1 MKMKTEPTTFY
12 QYANEEK
19 EFVFCCK
26 GRPFACL
33 TSPHLPTPTA
43 SLIDYELV
51 RSLGLKMTDLQC
63 RKFSYA
69 GFKMRTL
76 GKIST
81 AVQCVIDGVSQ
92 GTFHVK
98 ANVILDLA
106 KNLDTECVAGVKM
119 ATQLESKE
127 GNCTYSGA
135 FTPPRTSHTTSPSS
149 TPASNHSDCST
160 PTKILLQKI
169 EDGAKSPV
177 ESPSD
182 LRRSEAARALVA
194 ARAKQ
199 SPRSPPGFPTTPQYR
214 PQPAAALSPL
224 TANIRQLD
232 EMFNGADVQ
241 PHDHAELRVL
251 RNQDHDGQVTYN
263 NGLTN
268 FYSTDGFVY
277 ELGHGRKKCTMQRC
291 YDEANAFVPHNC
303 AFSGHWTFPSSFR
316 SCGPNCQ
323 GAFCPCIRLYR

>member
-1 MKMKTEPTTFY
+1 MKTEPTPTTFY

-19 EFVFCCK
+19 EYVFCVK

-92 GTFHVK
+92 GTYHVK

-106 KNLDTECVAGVKM
+106 KNLDSECVAGVKM
-119 ATQLESKE
+119 AANLERKE
-127 GNCTYSGA
+127 GDCTYSGA
-135 FTPPRTSHTTSPSS
+135 LTPSRASQTSASHSTTS
-149 TPASNHSDCST
+149 TPKSIPSDCST
-160 PTKILLQKI
+160 PTKILLQKVTA
-169 EDGAKSPV
+169 GLQSPV
-177 ESPSD
+177 ESPTSI
-182 LRRSEAARALVA
+182 LQHFPI
-194 ARAKQ
+194 KI
-199 SPRSPPGFPTTPQYR
+199 PRSPPGFPTRPQYCPS
-214 PQPAAALSPL
+214 PQPEAAAFKPVSPR
-224 TANIRQLD
+224 TANIRQLN
-232 EMFNGADVQ
+232 EMFNEADMQ
-241 PHDHAELRVL
+241 PHDHAELLVL
-251 RNQDHDGQVTYN
+251 RDHDPDGQVNYA
-263 NGLTN
+263 NGVTN
-268 FYSTDGFVY
+268 FYCTDGYVY
-277 ELGHGRKKCTMQRC
+277 ELGHGREKCSKQQC
-291 YDEANAFVPHNC
+291 YDEATAFVPHNC
-303 AFSGHWTFPSSFR
+303 AFSGHWTYPSNFK
-316 SCGPNCQ
+316 SCGQTCQ